1 MTWRSPWQFRAYV
14 AGVAGVRRILR
25 SRPRWEQRFVESL
38 VGAQNRR
45 VHRHLRG
52 RPAGTVLLILPR
64 CVKMTGCCADVK
76 ADLALCRECADCQL
90 GGVARLCDRYGV
102 RALVAFRSHVAFAMA
117 RAERPDLIIATACH
131 DRLIKALRSV
141 PEFPALLAPLAGM
154 ERMCVNAG
162 IDLAWFEAQLAAVT
176 AAVPEATQPDAAP
189 AASRVA
195 DTAAAGP

>member
-1 MTWRSPWQFRAYV
+1 MTWRSPWQSRAYV
-14 AGVAGVRRILR
+14 AAVAGVRRVLR
-25 SRPRWEQRFVESL
+25 ARPRWEQRFVEFL
-38 VGAQNRR
+38 VRAQNRR

-64 CVKMTGCCADVK
+64 CVKMSGCCADVK
-76 ADLALCRECADCQL
+76 ADLALCRECTDCQL
-90 GGVARLCDRYGV
+90 GGIARLCERYGV

-117 RAERPDLIIATACH
+117 RAERPDLIVATACH
-131 DRLIKALRSV
+131 DRLVKALRSV

-176 AAVPEATQPDAAP
+176 AAAPQAAP
-189 AASRVA
+189 AAAPAAVRSA
-195 DTAAAGP
+195 GAAAARP